1 MLRAEQKRDPPRM
14 VQRAF
19 RALLEALWTVR
30 ATMYIDLY
38 YARAHAWV
46 PSRRA
51 FRCTQRAGVLAIYL
65 GLRFEIV
72 RGECFLYAHNHRY
85 YLRYN
90 ESRGEFTINFAQSCF
105 RALSSR
111 TARNFFTQSSHVYKN
126 ILFYIFNIDSYS
138 NGVLNYS

>member
-1 MLRAEQKRDPPRM
+1 M

-19 RALLEALWTVR
+19 RALLGVPWTVR
-30 ATMYIDLY
+30 ATMYIDL

-51 FRCTQRAGVLAIYL
+51 FRCTQRGRVLAIYV

-90 ESRGEFTINFAQSCF
+90 ESRGEFTINFAQSLAF
-105 RALSSR
+105 ALCPRVRYAISR
-111 TARNFFTQSSHVYKN
+111 ISTQSSHVCEN
-126 ILFYIFNIDSYS
+126 IPFYI
-138 NGVLNYS
+138 